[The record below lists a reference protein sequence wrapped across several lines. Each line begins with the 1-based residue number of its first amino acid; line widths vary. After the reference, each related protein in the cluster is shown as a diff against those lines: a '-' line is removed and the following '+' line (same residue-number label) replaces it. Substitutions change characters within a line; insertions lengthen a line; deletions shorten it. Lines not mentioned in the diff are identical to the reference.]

1 LRVTYEGT
9 DIFLIKFTGKPWKYK
24 KSVNTKVTQNFIS
37 LVVNNM
43 SAHDH

>member
-24 KSVNTKVTQNFIS
+24 KV
-37 LVVNNM
+37 
-43 SAHDH
+43 